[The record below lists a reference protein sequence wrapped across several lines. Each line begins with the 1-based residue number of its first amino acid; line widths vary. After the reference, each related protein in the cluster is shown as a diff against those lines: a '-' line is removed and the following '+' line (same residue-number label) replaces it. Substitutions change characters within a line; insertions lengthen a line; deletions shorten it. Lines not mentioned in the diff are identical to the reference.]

1 MNDFN
6 PNDMNELYHHGIL
19 GQKWGVRRF
28 QNKNG
33 SLTSLGKKHR
43 EGDSGSSNSGDSL
56 KKKLAIKFQKR
67 KIQKQADAK
76 KKSEEEAQKSEEEL
90 RRQAEAH
97 EAARQKAIT
106 SGSAKDIMKFQG
118 EYSEDDMRRISNRM
132 RFESDMAGY
141 ASKEISPGKAKVD
154 KFFNTIDTITTDAN
168 KAIKLYNTGVNIA
181 NSIFDLEVR
190 LPRISTEINKDNI
203 EDRRKDKKERQ
214 KRLKQEEKHANDMK
228 AKKEAEEREAA
239 EEKAK
244 AKEQKAKEKKEQE
257 RYEQS
262 KKMSEDSFERRKAKA
277 KEEFERKQEEAK
289 RAEEEQK
296 AKEKEQKA
304 KAKEEFKRKQEE
316 AKRAEEERKQEE
328 VKNNSKYYRK
338 ASSFTTSTSNA
349 EQKQSYSIPHPDV
362 SYFYK
367 HKSKFESAGKT
378 VVENLGAEKR
388 GADWGSLRNDDSVI
402 DIYPKAQETGLS
414 VYKKYELMRI

>member
-28 QNKNG
+28 QNKDG
-33 SLTSLGKKHR
+33 SLTGLGKKHR

-97 EAARQKAIT
+97 EAARQKAIA

-141 ASKEISPGKAKVD
+141 ASKEITPGKAKVD

-214 KRLKQEEKHANDMK
+214 KRLEQEEKHANDMK
-228 AKKEAEEREAA
+228 AKKEAEERKAA

-289 RAEEEQK
+289 RAEEE
-296 AKEKEQKA
+296 
-304 KAKEEFKRKQEE
+304 RKQEE

-338 ASSFTTSTSNA
+338 ASSFTTSTSNT

>member
-19 GQKWGVRRF
+19 GQKWGLRRF
-28 QNKNG
+28 QNKDG

-141 ASKEISPGKAKVD
+141 ASKEVTPGKAKVD

-214 KRLKQEEKHANDMK
+214 KRLEQEEKHANDMK
-228 AKKEAEEREAA
+228 AKKEAEERKAA

-244 AKEQKAKEKKEQE
+244 AKEQKAKEKEQKAKEKKEQE

-262 KKMSEDSFERRKAKA
+262 KKMSEDAFERRKAKA
-277 KEEFERKQEEAK
+277 KEEFE
-289 RAEEEQK
+289 
-296 AKEKEQKA
+296 
-304 KAKEEFKRKQEE
+304 RKQEE

>member
-6 PNDMNELYHHGIL
+6 PNDMNELYHHGIF

-28 QNKNG
+28 QNKDG

-97 EAARQKAIT
+97 EAARQKAIA

-141 ASKEISPGKAKVD
+141 ASKEITPGKAKVD

-214 KRLKQEEKHANDMK
+214 KRLEQEEKHENDMK
-228 AKKEAEEREAA
+228 AKKEAEERKAA

-244 AKEQKAKEKKEQE
+244 AKEQKAKEKEQKAKEKKEQE

-277 KEEFERKQEEAK
+277 KEEFE
-289 RAEEEQK
+289 
-296 AKEKEQKA
+296 
-304 KAKEEFKRKQEE
+304 RKQEE

-362 SYFYK
+362 SYFHK

>member
-19 GQKWGVRRF
+19 GQLWGHRRF
-28 QNKNG
+28 QNKDG
-33 SLTSLGKKHR
+33 SLTALGKKRR

-97 EAARQKAIT
+97 EAARQKAIA

-118 EYSEDDMRRISNRM
+118 EYSEDDMRRITNRM
-132 RFESDMAGY
+132 KFESDMAEY
-141 ASKEISPGKAKVD
+141 ASKEVTPGKAKVD

-190 LPRISTEINKDNI
+190 LPRISTEINKDSI

-214 KRLKQEEKHANDMK
+214 KRLEQEEKHANDMK
-228 AKKEAEEREAA
+228 AKKEAEERKAA

-262 KKMSEDSFERRKAKA
+262 KKMSEDAFERRKAKA
-277 KEEFERKQEEAK
+277 KAEFERKQEEAK
-289 RAEEEQK
+289 RAEEE
-296 AKEKEQKA
+296 
-304 KAKEEFKRKQEE
+304 RKQEE

-338 ASSFTTSTSNA
+338 ANSFTTSTSNA

>member
-28 QNKNG
+28 QNKDG
-33 SLTSLGKKHR
+33 SLTGLGKKHR

-97 EAARQKAIT
+97 EAARQKAIA

-141 ASKEISPGKAKVD
+141 ASKEITPGKAKVD

-214 KRLKQEEKHANDMK
+214 KRLEQEEKHANDMK
-228 AKKEAEEREAA
+228 AKKEAEERKAA

-289 RAEEEQK
+289 RAEEE
-296 AKEKEQKA
+296 
-304 KAKEEFKRKQEE
+304 
-316 AKRAEEERKQEE
+316 RKQEE

-338 ASSFTTSTSNA
+338 ASSFTTSTSNT